1 MTSLLKYLKLDDKQL
16 EVLNKWLESLP
27 PHPADETCTMDQH
40 AFNVTCYGTGIGDV
54 FYVWTYINDEE
65 YSVHLEY
72 DDDGEIIG

>member
-1 MTSLLKYLKLDDKQL
+1 M
-16 EVLNKWLESLP
+16 E
-27 PHPADETCTMDQH
+27 QH

-54 FYVWTYINDEE
+54 FYVWTYINNKE